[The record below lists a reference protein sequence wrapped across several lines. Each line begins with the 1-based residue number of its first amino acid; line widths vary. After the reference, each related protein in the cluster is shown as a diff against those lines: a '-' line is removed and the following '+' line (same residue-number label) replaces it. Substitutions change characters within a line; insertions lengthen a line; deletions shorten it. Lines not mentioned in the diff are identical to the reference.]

1 MTTSLQDAV
10 AQLTQQIQSQ
20 SAANI
25 DNAAQVFAAT
35 IFPLDSLRQVVYKP
49 GATYNNLLDLLQDL
63 VAQAKAANV
72 AVAQQQ
78 AINLALSAVQQL
90 LVQRQQGK

>member
-1 MTTSLQDAV
+1 MATPLQDAV

-20 SAANI
+20 TAQNI

-35 IFPLDSLRQVVYKP
+35 IFPVDSLKQVVYKP

-63 VAQAKAANV
+63 VAQAKAANN
-72 AVAQQQ
+72 AAAQQQ
-78 AINLALSAVQQL
+78 AINLALQAVQQL
-90 LVQRQQGK
+90 LVQRQK